1 LRSASDNG
9 TVRTFTALG
18 TFVAVVA
25 LLAAACGGG
34 ASAPKVASLGTTT
47 STTASHA
54 AASAGGPA
62 SGAGTGSSSALV
74 KHAVK
79 YAQCM
84 RGHGEAGFP
93 DPDSAGSFSIAGLAS
108 LDRSSPRFQSA
119 AKDCQAL
126 RPVPSAQALTQ
137 DNTALLKFSTCMR
150 SHGELNF
157 PDFDLGSGSAARV
170 AQQYLK
176 TIDPLSPKFQA
187 AFQACRPL
195 LPPVIGSALG
205 S

>member
-1 LRSASDNG
+1 
-9 TVRTFTALG
+9 VRTFPALA

-34 ASAPKVASLGTTT
+34 ASAPKVASLGATT
-47 STTASHA
+47 STTASHV
-54 AASAGGPA
+54 AASA
-62 SGAGTGSSSALV
+62 SAGSGSSSALV
-74 KHAVK
+74 KQSVK

-84 RGHGEAGFP
+84 RGHGEASFP
-93 DPDSAGSFSIAGLAS
+93 DPDSAGSFSIAALAS

-150 SHGELNF
+150 SHGELTF
-157 PDFDLGSGSAARV
+157 PDVDLGSGSAARV

>member
-1 LRSASDNG
+1 
-9 TVRTFTALG
+9 VRTFAALG
-18 TFVAVVA
+18 TFVVVVA

-47 STTASHA
+47 STTASQPA
-54 AASAGGPA
+54 AGPSGG
-62 SGAGTGSSSALV
+62 GGGSSSALV
-74 KHAVK
+74 KQSVK
-79 YAQCM
+79 YAVCM
-84 RGHGEAGFP
+84 RKHGEPGFP
-93 DPDSAGSFSIAGLAS
+93 DPDSAGSFSIAALAS
-108 LDRSSPRFQSA
+108 LDRSSPQFQSA
-119 AKDCQAL
+119 TKDCQGL

-176 TIDPLSPKFQA
+176 SIDPLSPKFQA